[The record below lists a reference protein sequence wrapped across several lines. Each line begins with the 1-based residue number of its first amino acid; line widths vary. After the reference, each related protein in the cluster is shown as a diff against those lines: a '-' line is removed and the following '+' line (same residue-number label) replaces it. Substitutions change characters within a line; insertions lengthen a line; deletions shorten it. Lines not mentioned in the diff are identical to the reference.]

1 VQQEFTLAPRLN
13 ELRESLLR
21 KAKKKN
27 VSLICRVED
36 GAGTVVADESK
47 LRQILYNFL
56 GWAIAR
62 SPEGG
67 QVMLAASMKAAGG
80 LEVMITDEGES
91 FDVTSGFDLA
101 GDPSTL
107 LRIGLNVSQGLAAAM
122 GAIITLQQRNPQG
135 LSIVL
140 QLPAG
145 KAGAPQ
151 TSA

>member
-1 VQQEFTLAPRLN
+1 
-13 ELRESLLR
+13 
-21 KAKKKN
+21 
-27 VSLICRVED
+27 
-36 GAGTVVADESK
+36 
-47 LRQILYNFL
+47 LYNFL